1 LLADRIFDAYDMAF
15 SIDIVNE
22 RPGLFRPLDLAAP
35 DSDVHRVGFGIV
47 SYVGHGFRLA
57 FRSNIALIRACA
69 VRITGFF
76 IGFVSSYRSRA
87 IRLSYPPSA
96 PR

>member
-57 FRSNIALIRACA
+57 FRSNIALITRMLE
-69 VRITGFF
+69 
-76 IGFVSSYRSRA
+76 FVSTHATRRT
-87 IRLSYPPSA
+87 RPPN
-96 PR
+96 